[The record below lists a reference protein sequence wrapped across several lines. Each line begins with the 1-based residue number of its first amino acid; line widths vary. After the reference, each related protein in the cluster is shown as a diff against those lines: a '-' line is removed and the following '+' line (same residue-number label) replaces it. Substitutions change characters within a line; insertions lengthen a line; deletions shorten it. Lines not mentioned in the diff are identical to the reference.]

1 IYKPPFQFFIMNKFI
16 MALLIPVMLLIVAWL
31 ALGVGLLFVTGILI
45 SFAVLYGAGKYAEV
59 NKFIP
64 ILSIIVLVLMWMLFA
79 SGIVT
84 STWSMFLGVVLF
96 GWGFI
101 FSFLMYDFMDK
112 LNGKIIGVG
121 VIMMILGAFLVI
133 MPFAPQLF
141 L

>member
-1 IYKPPFQFFIMNKFI
+1 MNKFI

-121 VIMMILGAFLVI
+121 AIMMILGAFLVI

>member
-1 IYKPPFQFFIMNKFI
+1 

>member
-1 IYKPPFQFFIMNKFI
+1 MNKFI